1 MINAVLT
8 GLRWCPKKRWPRNS
22 ELHNCGGCH
31 WHCRWCKQL
40 LRDLVNTAALEITR
54 LSSSLDSFLCFKT
67 WDGGVGRGSEAPI
80 CCLGPKSRWRFHVS
94 VLWVLTRKRRRK
106 CGARCVFL
114 SRCRSHMPPQGWITE
129 PCLHSLLPM
138 KAPAEQ
144 FLFTI
149 LTLLLSISTED
160 IKREDG
166 LCSWMRAIWLS
177 ISREW
182 QIPSDVVS
190 CWAFSEARFCLLKA
204 VFSSH

>member
-1 MINAVLT
+1 MRFSRQEYRSGVPL
-8 GLRWCPKKRWPRNS
+8 P
-22 ELHNCGGCH
+22 
-31 WHCRWCKQL
+31 
-40 LRDLVNTAALEITR
+40 
-54 LSSSLDSFLCFKT
+54 SLILYSFLYLKIG
-67 WDGGVGRGSEAPI
+67 DGGVGRGREAAVH
-80 CCLGPKSRWRFHVS
+80 CLGPKSRCHFHVS
-94 VLWVLTRKRRRK
+94 VLWVLTNKRRQK
-106 CGARCVFL
+106 CGAQCVFPSQRL
-114 SRCRSHMPPQGWITE
+114 SLTAVSTIPPQGWITE
-129 PCLHSLLPM
+129 PRPHSLLCM

-190 CWAFSEARFCLLKA
+190 CWAFSEAGFCLQKA